1 MRRDQVKYIESS
13 IEEQIRYS
21 INFLYTLI
29 DIVFDKRK
37 NLIKMEPTTKSN
49 YKDFEQTRF
58 GETLAKYLKKI
69 AINCDKYITKLFA
82 NRSDSKW
89 YSAYNCKGAN
99 DISKLYNYLK
109 DEKFTEESLRKADL
123 DELTIRKHLFLTALT
138 FYYTT
143 TLNITRQIIR
153 RCVY

>member
-99 DISKLYNYLK
+99 DIS
-109 DEKFTEESLRKADL
+109 
-123 DELTIRKHLFLTALT
+123 
-138 FYYTT
+138 
-143 TLNITRQIIR
+143 
-153 RCVY
+153 